1 MEESIIALITVEEAQ
16 LKKKQIEQELF
27 ASLLALQEVTGCR
40 ITGIT
45 LSNNYLANPV
55 VIKGVE
61 ITIVL

>member
-1 MEESIIALITVEEAQ
+1 MEETVVALSVEEAQ

-27 ASLLALQEVTGCR
+27 ASLYALQEVTGCR
-40 ITGIT
+40 ITGVT
-45 LSNNYLANPV
+45 LSYNYLANPV